1 MLYTYNKKYTEK
13 ITIFENHLIEK
24 EKNLGTLDFAK
35 IENLSKAN
43 WKKKKIIKNLSRKKI
58 RS

>member
-1 MLYTYNKKYTEK
+1 MLYTYNKKNIKK

-24 EKNLGTLDFAK
+24 EKNLATLNFAK

-43 WKKKKIIKNLSRKKI
+43 WKIKNKY
-58 RS
+58 

>member
-43 WKKKKIIKNLSRKKI
+43 WGKKKNY
-58 RS
+58 